1 MRICY
6 ASRVRSEAISRV
18 ISSRFVRPAYHS
30 ERIFQS
36 PRFIQTGLSIL
47 RFQKGVVSPPQP
59 PWRLLEAAKC
69 SHVGGL
75 TNPNTYLLVYLI
87 YDYILIGW
95 KFSFP
100 QPPWRPLQAA
110 VQKLITTTLFSL
122 ERLFW
127 IKNQFSNSKNRSQTQ
142 ILEKQNA
149 TSKIFSTHCGMAWTL
164 VGQLTF

>member
-1 MRICY
+1 MKICY
-6 ASRVRSEAISRV
+6 ASRV
-18 ISSRFVRPAYHS
+18 ISSRFVRPAHHS

-47 RFQKGVVSPPQP
+47 RFQKGV
-59 PWRLLEAAKC
+59 
-69 SHVGGL
+69 
-75 TNPNTYLLVYLI
+75 T
-87 YDYILIGW
+87 
-95 KFSFP
+95 FP

-164 VGQLTF
+164 VGQLTTCPSVFHEQYIGPFEALKMSQNAPTALNKGRRNWWAEIR

>member
-1 MRICY
+1 MKICY
-6 ASRVRSEAISRV
+6 ASRV
-18 ISSRFVRPAYHS
+18 ISSRFVRPAHHS

-100 QPPWRPLQAA
+100 QPPWRPLETAIH
-110 VQKLITTTLFSL
+110 KLIKNCA
-122 ERLFW
+122 
-127 IKNQFSNSKNRSQTQ
+127 IKKKIHENKNLPS
-142 ILEKQNA
+142 ENFFA
-149 TSKIFSTHCGMAWTL
+149 HCGPWHHVYHLFHVHHVVHVHQIQDNIFIMIGPRPSFLRHT
-164 VGQLTF
+164 

>member
-6 ASRVRSEAISRV
+6 ASRVRSEAISQV
-18 ISSRFVRPAYHS
+18 ISSRFVRLAHHS

-36 PRFIQTGLSIL
+36 PRFMQTGLSIL
-47 RFQKGVVSPPQP
+47 RFQKEV
-59 PWRLLEAAKC
+59 
-69 SHVGGL
+69 
-75 TNPNTYLLVYLI
+75 T
-87 YDYILIGW
+87 
-95 KFSFP
+95 FP

-142 ILEKQNA
+142 ILEKKNA

-164 VGQLTF
+164 VGQLKMSFVLSMATLDICSCIGWIIGVSPNLRLKWHVV

>member
-1 MRICY
+1 MKICY
-6 ASRVRSEAISRV
+6 ASRVRSEATSRV
-18 ISSRFVRPAYHS
+18 ISSRFVRPAHHS

-69 SHVGGL
+69 SHVGDL

-100 QPPWRPLQAA
+100 QPPWRPLETAIH
-110 VQKLITTTLFSL
+110 KLIKNCA
-122 ERLFW
+122 
-127 IKNQFSNSKNRSQTQ
+127 IKKKFT
-142 ILEKQNA
+142 
-149 TSKIFSTHCGMAWTL
+149 KIRIFLQKTFLPIAAHGTMSTICSMSTMWSMSTRYRTIFL
-164 VGQLTF
+164 K